1 MGADLAAADQPAAV
15 IRCVQGAIGVAVRI
29 AAIEGERS
37 EEETAFTRDNFIA
50 LDSDERV
57 SFVRSVSI
65 REGSDAASRRR
76 QETYAFEGG
85 LMRLISGLGLLSA
98 VIVSVSLYAAAE
110 RGEPIQT
117 ASETVEPFRVI
128 GNIYYV
134 GGQYGSY
141 LITTPEGHILHD
153 TGSSEMHPI
162 IVSNVEKLGFNVRDI
177 EIMLSSHA
185 HWDHVQG
192 HAAMKRVTGARVV
205 ALGGDAVA
213 LESGRD
219 NSALG
224 ARGWEPVTVDRVVED
239 GDTVTLGGVTLRAL
253 WTGGHT
259 QGATMWMT
267 TVQEGGNTYSVTFRG
282 GEIPNAGVQL
292 RNNPRHPTVVAD
304 TQRTLQRLK
313 ALEPPDLFL
322 HNHPQDPPR
331 RLNAALPVDP
341 RCTTC
346 MDAEGWKD
354 LVASAEARFHA
365 MLREAEGRPGR

>member
-1 MGADLAAADQPAAV
+1 M
-15 IRCVQGAIGVAVRI
+15 
-29 AAIEGERS
+29 
-37 EEETAFTRDNFIA
+37 
-50 LDSDERV
+50 
-57 SFVRSVSI
+57 
-65 REGSDAASRRR
+65 
-76 QETYAFEGG
+76 
-85 LMRLISGLGLLSA
+85 
-98 VIVSVSLYAAAE
+98 
-110 RGEPIQT
+110 
-117 ASETVEPFRVI
+117 EPFRVI

-267 TVQEGGNTYSVTFRG
+267 TVQEDGNTYSVTFRG

-313 ALEPPDLFL
+313 ALEPPDLFF

-365 MLREAEGRPGR
+365 MLWGAEGRPGR